1 MNQQDRQILTDLR
14 NELRET
20 LRVSE
25 RRPRNVTD
33 HERLQDV
40 SFQLARTLNTLEHQI
55 QALDTR

>member
-1 MNQQDRQILTDLR
+1 MNQHDLKILTDLR

-33 HERLQDV
+33 HERLEDV
-40 SFQLARTLNTLEHQI
+40 SFKLARTLKSLDHQLEN
-55 QALDTR
+55 LDAR